1 MGVSSWTR
9 FDGCGKYIDVHPETG
24 KWTYGGALPY
34 CRCDNPED
42 FNVNV
47 GLDELCGNRAI
58 SFEGKSFDECNDEWL
73 VTWFNYGDNT
83 AYTILNDSS
92 IFEVKNVD
100 DCKRVITTKNINS
113 YPLLYNQNEI
123 FSYTGYTDCGVP
135 KLIDSPLTAICK
147 TKYST
152 TQENSG
158 HKIKY
163 KPINSRIPS
172 SCIINNQY
180 LTEIYFPSYLDD
192 TNYKKTKIIGANAFS
207 NNNNL
212 SAITLGVVSEIGNN
226 AFANCGNLSLI
237 DWGHC
242 SQVDDYDYSF
252 HVSSV
257 LNYIRERAFEN
268 CTSLNYVNLPNTLKE
283 IGTYAFHKTMQ
294 NTTKS
299 CLYIP
304 TSLDVI
310 EMYAFNEINP
320 KCIVWAISDDGLLKD
335 GLLSKNDASN
345 YNPVFSFYA
354 SSIYVYLPNLT
365 TESSFKIINEIIDGS
380 FPGGSKIYV
389 GMSDADIQN
398 LPSGEHYFSSN
409 TTVLNKSHWTED
421 GFSTSWPYDN
431 PS

>member
-1 MGVSSWTR
+1 MSVSSWIR
-9 FDGCGKYIDVHPETG
+9 FDGCGQYIDVHPETG
-24 KWTYGGALPY
+24 KWTYGGAIPY

-47 GLDELCGNRAI
+47 GLGESCGNRTI
-58 SFEGKSFDECNDEWL
+58 SFEGKNFDGCNDEWL
-73 VTWFNYGDNT
+73 VTWFNYGSNT

-100 DCKRVITTKNINS
+100 DCKRVITTKNNS
-113 YPLLYNQNEI
+113 IYPLLYNQDEI
-123 FSYTGYTDCGVP
+123 FVHSSYTDCGVP

-152 TQENSG
+152 TQQNSG
-158 HKIKY
+158 HKVKY

-172 SCIINNQY
+172 GCITDNNY

-192 TNYKKTKIIGANAFS
+192 TNYKNTRTIGAGAFT
-207 NNNNL
+207 NNNRL
-212 SAITLGVVSEIGNN
+212 SAITLGVVSRIEEN
-226 AFANCGNLSLI
+226 AFVNCKDLSLI

-242 SQVDDYDYSF
+242 SQNDEDNT
-252 HVSSV
+252 HISSV
-257 LNYIRERAFEN
+257 LNYIGDTAFRN
-268 CTSLNYVNLPNTLKE
+268 CNSLNYINLPNTLKE
-283 IGTYAFHKTMQ
+283 IGAYAFHRTML
-294 NTTKS
+294 NTTES

-304 TSLDVI
+304 TSLDI
-310 EMYAFNEINP
+310 IKEHAFNEINP
-320 KCIVWAISDDGLLKD
+320 KCIVWNISDYGLLKD
-335 GLLSKNDASN
+335 GLLPKNGDSD

-354 SSIYVYLPNLT
+354 SPIYVYLPNLK
-365 TESSFKIINEIIDGS
+365 TESSFNIINRIIDGS

-389 GMSDADIQN
+389 GMSDEDIQN
-398 LPSGEHYFSSN
+398 LPSGEHYFGSN